1 MSKLKEI
8 FGWVLPI
15 VIVIG
20 VFGYNYY
27 SDQQEEIL
35 KQKLE
40 NDKKLEL
47 LAKEEERMN
56 EQLSKS
62 CKYDLAYKTAVNYLW
77 EENFNL
83 IKLTMTTENPSNCS
97 IEYYFD
103 VRLIKFN
110 EYTREDEF
118 SDKVYQLRME
128 LKKYN
133 DFYGIE
139 LAELIDKTNN
149 KYRKLL

>member
-1 MSKLKEI
+1 MKNFFLNVLAILIGIGLPAYYYYNKKQKEI
-8 FGWVLPI
+8 H
-15 VIVIG
+15 
-20 VFGYNYY
+20 
-27 SDQQEEIL
+27 QQELEVEKKQEL
-35 KQKLE
+35 KVR
-40 NDKKLEL
+40 
-47 LAKEEERMN
+47 EEERMN

-62 CKYDLAYKTAVNYLW
+62 CKYDLAYKTAMNYLW
-77 EENFNL
+77 KENYNL
-83 IKLTMTTENPSNCS
+83 IELTMTTENPSNCS

>member
-1 MSKLKEI
+1 MEKDFLC
-8 FGWVLPI
+8 
-15 VIVIG
+15 
-20 VFGYNYY
+20 
-27 SDQQEEIL
+27 
-35 KQKLE
+35 QKI
-40 NDKKLEL
+40 
-47 LAKEEERMN
+47 
-56 EQLSKS
+56 
-62 CKYDLAYKTAVNYLW
+62 YLGQY
-77 EENFNL
+77 
-83 IKLTMTTENPSNCS
+83 C